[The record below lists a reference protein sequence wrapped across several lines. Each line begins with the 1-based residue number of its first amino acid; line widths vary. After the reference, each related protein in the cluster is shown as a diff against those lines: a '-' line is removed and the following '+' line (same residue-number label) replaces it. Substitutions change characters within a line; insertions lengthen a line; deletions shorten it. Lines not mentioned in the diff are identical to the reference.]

1 MRTCAPERAVTVHL
15 RLTILWHRSGARP
28 KQEEG
33 GRCDWPCASLL
44 QEMPYSK
51 YQTQIPGS
59 HEILGSH
66 EIPASAKY
74 RAHRR
79 AVAMRASGIFCRGR
93 PGGEIRGG
101 RSGREAIGFALP
113 VGSVWG
119 SGRERQGR
127 PVVRPLPAPARV
139 PPCLLLLPTPPC
151 RVLPSLPPPS
161 LPPPSLHL
169 PTLLPPGLLLHRLVL
184 PGAIDTRPPAMAK
197 PVTDIVRA
205 PHSIPFRDMGP
216 LAIKGREP
224 VEAKRPLP
232 PASAPGAAIRLP
244 APSLPFP

>member
-15 RLTILWHRSGARP
+15 RLTILRHRSGAPP

-44 QEMPYSK
+44 QEMPGSK
-51 YQTQIPGS
+51 YQTQNTGLPR
-59 HEILGSH
+59 ILGSH

-93 PGGEIRGG
+93 PGGEIREG

-139 PPCLLLLPTPPC
+139 PPACC
-151 RVLPSLPPPS
+151 FSLPPVS
-161 LPPPSLHL
+161 LPAQPAPAHSPPAHSPPSG
-169 PTLLPPGLLLHRLVL
+169 LLPPGLLLHRLVL

-197 PVTDIVRA
+197 PVTGIVRA
-205 PHSIPFRDMGP
+205 PHSIPFRDMRP
-216 LAIKGREP
+216 LAIEGREP